1 MDAPLW
7 AWFAVVGLLL
17 ALLGVDLAANR
28 SAGEPTVA
36 RALVASGA
44 WIAVSVAFGIVLGI
58 LQGGVVAQQYFAGYL
73 LEKALSVDN
82 VFVFVVLFGALA
94 VPPRHQRRVLYYGV
108 VGALVLRAAFIAAG
122 ATLLEHFSW
131 VLYVFGG
138 ILVVEGVRMVRPHPP
153 VDPSRN
159 LAMRAVRRVLP
170 VTDDFRGERFVVR
183 EGGRLWATPLL
194 VALVAIETT
203 DIVFATD
210 SIPAVFG
217 VTQNAFIVFTS
228 NAFAVLGLRSLY
240 FVFAA
245 AADRFEYLKYGLAV
259 LLVFIGVKLLID
271 PVVHLSVVVSL
282 AAIVVVL
289 GASILASL
297 WWPRHHHVEG
307 AEGAAAPGADG

>member
-1 MDAPLW
+1 MDEPLW

-28 SAGEPTVA
+28 SVGKPTVA

-44 WIAVSVAFGIVLGI
+44 WIAVSVAFGIVLGAV
-58 LQGGVVAQQYFAGYL
+58 QGGAVAQQYFAGYL

-82 VFVFVVLFGALA
+82 VFVFVVLFTALA
-94 VPPRHQRRVLYYGV
+94 VPAYLQHRVLYYGV
-108 VGALVLRAAFIAAG
+108 VGALVLRACFIAAG
-122 ATLLEHFSW
+122 VALLDHFSW
-131 VLYVFGG
+131 VLYVFGAV
-138 ILVVEGVRMVRPHPP
+138 LVVAGLRMVRPPQP
-153 VDPSRN
+153 VDPGGT
-159 LAMRAVRRVLP
+159 LAVWAVKRVLP
-170 VTDDFRGERFVVR
+170 VTDGYRGERFVVR
-183 EGGRLWATPLL
+183 EDGRRWATPLL

-217 VTQNAFIVFTS
+217 VTDDAFVVFTS

-245 AADRFEYLKYGLAV
+245 AADRFEYLRYGLAV
-259 LLVFIGVKLLID
+259 LLMFIGVKLLID

-282 AAIVVVL
+282 AAIVAVL
-289 GASILASL
+289 GTSILASL
-297 WWPRHHHVEG
+297 WWPRQRRAG
-307 AEGAAAPGADG
+307 GGPQPPGGGR